1 MGGESDPASFDDVW
15 NDNSF
20 QSAKTELE
28 KMAKA
33 GTLDEKTFSNNEKYR
48 ELLDATGRSAKETC
62 DHIYSLVEAEGE
74 TGTGSGKPFSKQEM
88 ISQING
94 LSEGFEELDKIMNS
108 MKDTK
113 TPFDYAIL
121 DDKKFKDNFS
131 KLGDAYTDFVEKIAS
146 SPKDVKGCQSAF
158 DNLATAFVNN
168 SGILNG
174 LSEDTATLTADMLKN
189 MGVANAEEVV
199 IDALGKKKAAEAAE
213 TANLANML
221 DSEVDAFL
229 MEQGATADTIDS
241 FKAYIAEKQLANF
254 AIDPNGD
261 IDALNAIMVKLG
273 AAGQAWK
280 NYYRYKKDLDAINNG
295 ETVDM
300 NGTKMYH

>member
-1 MGGESDPASFDDVW
+1 
-15 NDNSF
+15 
-20 QSAKTELE
+20 
-28 KMAKA
+28 
-33 GTLDEKTFSNNEKYR
+33 
-48 ELLDATGRSAKETC
+48 
-62 DHIYSLVEAEGE
+62 
-74 TGTGSGKPFSKQEM
+74 
-88 ISQING
+88 
-94 LSEGFEELDKIMNS
+94 
-108 MKDTK
+108 
-113 TPFDYAIL
+113 
-121 DDKKFKDNFS
+121 
-131 KLGDAYTDFVEKIAS
+131 
-146 SPKDVKGCQSAF
+146 
-158 DNLATAFVNN
+158 
-168 SGILNG
+168 
-174 LSEDTATLTADMLKN
+174 MLKN